1 MLANHDLLE
10 CYKYY
15 ECSISHFYQAEHER
29 ESSLAGWLSWSSLWF
44 KGKKNQL
51 FANKEK
57 KIYTYSQ
64 INIHKINLSES
75 YLVQPIGL
83 LELFQV
89 LNFRK
94 VLGPRM
100 RIFSHYCLQKTVFRQ
115 LCVFHKNQNFLSL
128 FIFFA
133 WGEIRHNFK
142 YAFSQRGLYAHRNL
156 GNVDVV
162 ALNGGSESDLTK
174 VHLLSMNPH
183 A

>member
-100 RIFSHYCLQKTVFRQ
+100 RIFSHYCLQKTKQ
-115 LCVFHKNQNFLSL
+115 SSDSCVCFIKTKISFPFLFFLRGGRSDIISNMLFHRE
-128 FIFFA
+128 
-133 WGEIRHNFK
+133 G
-142 YAFSQRGLYAHRNL
+142 YM
-156 GNVDVV
+156 
-162 ALNGGSESDLTK
+162 LTGIWEM
-174 VHLLSMNPH
+174 LMWWL
-183 A
+183 